1 MTVLIETA
9 KAVELIAAGTTN
21 NPIVFWN
28 NEATSAT
35 YSTTTGTEV
44 ESAALAATGTT
55 YDAWVCTPNVND
67 DVAILVAF
75 PSNVTINAIG
85 LAAHN
90 IADVG
95 GRILFQYHNGS
106 SWFTIG
112 TETPPDNQ
120 AILCYFS
127 DVTATDWRIKVNDVT
142 DDVEIAIAFFGNVL
156 TLPQRIY
163 QGYAPPLT
171 PNNVIL
177 QSNVSQ
183 GGNLLG
189 ALVSRRGSSLSAN
202 IEHLPANFVRGSDFT
217 GFMQHHNDGK
227 GFFWAWRPTKYD
239 DLFYAW
245 REGAVIA
252 PSNTGPLDLM
262 GFSMGLRCY
271 DNP

>member
-9 KAVELIAAGTTN
+9 KAAELTAAGTTN

-35 YSTTTGTEV
+35 YSTTVGTEV

-55 YDAWVCTPNVND
+55 YDAWVCTPATGEAVLQVVFG
-67 DVAILVAF
+67 VAQTL
-75 PSNVTINAIG
+75 NAIAV
-85 LAAHN
+85 AAHN
-90 IADVG
+90 LADVG
-95 GRILFQYHNGS
+95 ATVAFEYEASGWQ
-106 SWFTIG
+106 TIG
-112 TETPPDNQ
+112 TETPTDNQ
-120 AILCYFS
+120 AILAYFA
-127 DVTATDWRIKVNDVT
+127 DVTATDWRLRIT
-142 DDVEIAIAFFGNVL
+142 GATGSVEIAVAFLGNVM

-202 IEHLPANFVRGSDFT
+202 IEHLPEAFVRGSDFT